1 MRYLRYFLTIILII
15 IAVFFVYPKF
25 KSVYYDIPMLL
36 REANKSLL
44 FFLVIFQGINYLGD
58 AWLAQTLLTI
68 ANFKVGFKNTLK
80 VAILGVI
87 GNHVAPFVGGTV
99 VTYYFYKKLNVP
111 AAIISFLVFAWTLF
125 IWMVSFF
132 LFLVSLMFLPNL
144 FFSLVSLRDLLIIFI
159 IIIAISLLCY
169 VFFRKKSKHLIWLF
183 GIFSKLANQIG
194 LFFNKR
200 NIFKP
205 KFFEKFISDFYYCL
219 DLLLK
224 NEREIPKLIISSLM
238 FYLGDI
244 ATLYFSFLVFGY
256 HANIALLIFG
266 YTISIVLTVFTLMPG
281 APGVMEASLM
291 MVFIKLG
298 FPVHVVLFASVL
310 FRLFSYWLPL
320 PIGLFSYLRLKKEN
334 KKVV

>member
-1 MRYLRYFLTIILII
+1 M
-15 IAVFFVYPKF
+15 
-25 KSVYYDIPMLL
+25 
-36 REANKSLL
+36 
-44 FFLVIFQGINYLGD
+44 
-58 AWLAQTLLTI
+58 
-68 ANFKVGFKNTLK
+68 
-80 VAILGVI
+80 LGVI

-111 AAIISFLVFAWTLF
+111 VAIISFLVFPWTLF
-125 IWMVSFF
+125 VWLISFF
-132 LFLVSLMFLPNL
+132 LFLISLLFLPNL
-144 FFSLVSLRDLLIIFI
+144 FFSLISLRDIFILII
-159 IIIAISLLCY
+159 IIIAIILICHIA
-169 VFFRKKSKHLIWLF
+169 FRKRGKYLICFLN
-183 GIFSKLANQIG
+183 IFSKLTNRIG

-205 KFFEKFISDFYYCL
+205 RFFEKFISDFHQCL

-238 FYLGDI
+238 FYLGDV

-256 HANIALLIFG
+256 HTNIALLIFG

-298 FPVHVVLFASVL
+298 VPVHIALFASLL

-320 PIGLFSYLRLKKEN
+320 PIGFFSYLKIKKEDVN
-334 KKVV
+334 T

>member
-1 MRYLRYFLTIILII
+1 MRYLRYFLTIVLII
-15 IAVFFVYPKF
+15 VAVFVIYPKF
-25 KSVYYDIPMLL
+25 KNVYRDVPALL
-36 REANKSLL
+36 NEANKSLL
-44 FFLVIFQGINYLGD
+44 FFLVIFQVINYLGD

-68 ANFKVGFKNTLK
+68 ANFRVGFKNTLK

-125 IWMVSFF
+125 IWLISFF

-144 FFSLVSLRDLLIIFI
+144 FFSLISLRNLFIIFI
-159 IIIAISLLCY
+159 IIVTTSLLCY
-169 VFFRKKSKHLIWLF
+169 ALFRKKSKHLISLF
-183 GIFSKLANQIG
+183 NIFSKLVNQIG

-205 KFFEKFISDFYYCL
+205 KFFEKFIFDFHQCL

-256 HANIALLIFG
+256 HANIALLVFG

-298 FPVHVVLFASVL
+298 FPIHVVLFASIL

-320 PIGLFSYLRLKKEN
+320 PIGLFPYLRLKKEN
-334 KKVV
+334 KTS